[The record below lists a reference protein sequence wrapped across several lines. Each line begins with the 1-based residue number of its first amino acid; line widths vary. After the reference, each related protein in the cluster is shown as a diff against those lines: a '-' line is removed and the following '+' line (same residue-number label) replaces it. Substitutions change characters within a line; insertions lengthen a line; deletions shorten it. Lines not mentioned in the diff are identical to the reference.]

1 MDQPAFKH
9 QPLAD
14 PANQI
19 RLLEVISLP
28 DMPMELSLSVHEIT
42 KDSDYYAISYTWG
55 DSCFTKEIIINGRPM
70 MVTEN
75 CHYALTQV
83 RDRYPSLHGTSIFI
97 WIDSICINQNDNDEK
112 SDQVAMMGNIYTRAS
127 KVLACIGP
135 HQDNSHMI
143 RNMLDS
149 VVRLSPELYSLR
161 EEFPLKNNTG
171 QPRFST
177 VFNNNDRLPQ
187 SKIEGFLE
195 MYFRDSPTPRHAFAM
210 QFIDAFTKFAN
221 RSYWSRVW
229 IIQEVVATTRGHGQ
243 LEILCG
249 CDVLSKYE
257 LNMCYFICGGL
268 YKGLPADQRPRGG
281 IYSYCCRL
289 VLGSNASE
297 PIPAGSI
304 LLLSRTFKC
313 ARPEDRVY
321 GLLPL
326 IKWPKGTTPVQPLY
340 EPSPIL
346 DLAQLF
352 VSIADWPDGDFWIIL
367 DALEVSHDHRLFRP
381 MVEARMQRPP
391 QPLGRG
397 KYPPISFDFEATVMT
412 ICLNSHGQLSA
423 NLVRNDYIPPKDVN
437 ETEAELTGAPEG
449 TRQLFAGSNVGALLC
464 SDAQAGDKV
473 VKVPVLGGLLVL
485 RNISEES
492 EYDIIGQG
500 LLFSD
505 HSLPLYPSR
514 PPAGGELKEIEAY
527 DESKYASCCKLEVEP
542 IDYMVLERQDR
553 GINGSRVEE
562 KRLERLATKIYGKV
576 KLIK

>member
-195 MYFRDSPTPRHAFAM
+195 ISPTGAIGVGFGSFKKSWQRLEAM
-210 QFIDAFTKFAN
+210 
-221 RSYWSRVW
+221 
-229 IIQEVVATTRGHGQ
+229 
-243 LEILCG
+243 
-249 CDVLSKYE
+249 
-257 LNMCYFICGGL
+257 
-268 YKGLPADQRPRGG
+268 
-281 IYSYCCRL
+281 
-289 VLGSNASE
+289 
-297 PIPAGSI
+297 
-304 LLLSRTFKC
+304 
-313 ARPEDRVY
+313 
-321 GLLPL
+321 
-326 IKWPKGTTPVQPLY
+326 
-340 EPSPIL
+340 
-346 DLAQLF
+346 
-352 VSIADWPDGDFWIIL
+352 
-367 DALEVSHDHRLFRP
+367 
-381 MVEARMQRPP
+381 
-391 QPLGRG
+391 
-397 KYPPISFDFEATVMT
+397 
-412 ICLNSHGQLSA
+412 A
-423 NLVRNDYIPPKDVN
+423 NLKFSVAAMFSPSMSSICAILSVGGYIRACQQINGP
-437 ETEAELTGAPEG
+437 G
-449 TRQLFAGSNVGALLC
+449 
-464 SDAQAGDKV
+464 
-473 VKVPVLGGLLVL
+473 
-485 RNISEES
+485 EES
-492 EYDIIGQG
+492 THIAVGSFWAPTPQ
-500 LLFSD
+500 
-505 HSLPLYPSR
+505 SLYQTS
-514 PPAGGELKEIEAY
+514 
-527 DESKYASCCKLEVEP
+527 
-542 IDYMVLERQDR
+542 Q
-553 GINGSRVEE
+553 
-562 KRLERLATKIYGKV
+562 
-576 KLIK
+576 